1 MRAYFC
7 FECDLHTNECTA
19 CVLDRTPEDF
29 DKSIMNVFCRNPDGK
44 PLWKKREEVSYYD
57 EI

>member
-1 MRAYFC
+1 MKTYLC
-7 FECDLHTNECTA
+7 FECDEHTDNCMA

-29 DKSIMNVFCRNPDGK
+29 DKSIMDVFCKNPAKK
-44 PLWKKREEVSYYD
+44 PVWKKREDVSYYD